1 MTDDHVDWM
10 PGTTA
15 ELLAQR
21 AAMLR
26 HARRFFHDRQVLEI
40 ETPVLMRTGSIDPN
54 LDNLSC
60 DLKTHPGQCFFLQ
73 TSPEYSMKRLLAAG
87 SPDIF
92 QICKVFRDT
101 ELGSV
106 HQPEFTMIEWYR
118 KGIAL
123 DDMIEETCALIHAL
137 CRADP
142 TQTNQALLGA
152 PEVYR
157 YRELFESVTA
167 LDPLESGVREL
178 VDYAVGN
185 GLVTLEFES
194 RLGDDRR
201 AWLDLLMSH
210 CITPRLADAGLA
222 VIRDYP
228 ADQAALARLNPDDQ
242 RFAERFEI
250 FFAGLELANGYH
262 ELTDAG
268 EQRRR
273 FETEREQRSAAGKP
287 DIELDE
293 SLLAALAYGLP
304 DCCGVAV
311 GFDRLLMSLY
321 GLTDIRQSISFAL
334 T

>member
-10 PGTTA
+10 PSASGQI
-15 ELLAQR
+15 LAKR
-21 AAMLR
+21 AGMLR
-26 HARRFFHDRQVLEI
+26 RVRCFFHDRQILEV

-54 LDNLSC
+54 LDNLYC
-60 DLKTHPGQCFFLQ
+60 DLQTHPGQRFFLQ
-73 TSPEYSMKRLLAAG
+73 TSPEYAMKRLLADG

-101 ELGSV
+101 ELGSA
-106 HQPEFTMIEWYR
+106 HQPEFTMLEWYR
-118 KGIAL
+118 KDFAL
-123 DDMIEETCALIHAL
+123 DDMIGETCALIHAL

-142 TQTNQALLGA
+142 TQTNQSLLGA
-152 PEVYR
+152 PKVYP

-178 VDYAVGN
+178 VDYAVRN
-185 GLVTLEFES
+185 GCVTPEFEN

-210 CITPRLADAGLA
+210 CITPELADGGLA
-222 VIRDYP
+222 VIHDYP
-228 ADQAALARLNPDDQ
+228 ANQAALARLNPDDQ

-250 FFAGLELANGYH
+250 FFAGLELANGYR
-262 ELTDAG
+262 ELTDDG

-273 FETEREQRSAAGKP
+273 FEIERQQRSAAGKP

-293 SLLAALAYGLP
+293 SLLAALAHGLP